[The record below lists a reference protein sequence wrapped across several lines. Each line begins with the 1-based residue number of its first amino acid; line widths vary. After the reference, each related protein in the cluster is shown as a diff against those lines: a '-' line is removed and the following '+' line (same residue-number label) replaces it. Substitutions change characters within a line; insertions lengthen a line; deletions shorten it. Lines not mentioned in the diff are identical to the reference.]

1 MFSIQYTTVSQ
12 CPANKSILCSKMV
25 KPAMLTLSSQW
36 FNPFVYAGSSAQ
48 KLFIALIRG
57 LIIGR
62 KPPGAPNLRAPA
74 VLKMVDQ
81 DQIPLEVF
89 QAFPSLDKAIKT
101 A

>member
-1 MFSIQYTTVSQ
+1 MI
-12 CPANKSILCSKMV
+12 